1 MNPNLHPLQKIQ
13 NKILDWKEAQQKCQ
27 TWKDL
32 GEEII
37 FTNGCFDLV
46 HYGHIHY
53 LCRAA
58 SLGQRLII
66 GLNSNTSVSELKG
79 EHRPI
84 KDELSRAYT
93 MASLE
98 FVDMIVIFDQD
109 TPKKLIEFLRPDVL
123 VKGGDWAISD
133 IVGADFVQS
142 IGGKVYSLDYLDGY
156 STTGF
161 EQKIIKAHIKPT
173 N

>member
-1 MNPNLHPLQKIQ
+1 MIPNLQPLQKIQ
-13 NKILDWKEAQQKCQ
+13 NKILDWENAQKSCRF
-27 TWKDL
+27 WKDL
-32 GEEII
+32 GEEIV

-66 GLNSNTSVSELKG
+66 GMNSTTSVSELKG

-84 KDELSRAYT
+84 KDELSRVYT

-98 FVDMIVIFDQD
+98 FVDLIVIFNQD
-109 TPKKLIEFLRPDVL
+109 TPKKLIEYLRPDVL
-123 VKGGDWAISD
+123 VKGGDWAIKD
-133 IVGADFVQS
+133 IVGADFVQAT
-142 IGGKVYSLDYLDGY
+142 GGKVFSLDYLEGY
-156 STTGF
+156 STTSL
-161 EQKIIKAHIKPT
+161 EQKIIQANTK
-173 N
+173 